1 MDHRGIVPG
10 RQGAGRAGRAPGP
23 DLDLLAP
30 LDRPVHARD
39 GVPGRGHRRRERPRT
54 NLVRPHPVHP
64 QRDPPPVRRPDR
76 WPQSQNPRPDPPLVK
91 VAPTPPGNRPRMSL
105 STQVTAPLNPIYLCR
120 IRSGR
125 PPTTDGTVDADPS
138 WPIRHQ
144 RCATSITS
152 REPVPGPSTVNTRNG
167 NRARTPRPMVI

>member
-1 MDHRGIVPG
+1 MDHRVIVPG
-10 RQGAGRAGRAPGP
+10 REGAGRAGRAPGP

-76 WPQSQNPRPDPPLVK
+76 RPESQNPRPDPPLVK

-120 IRSGR
+120 TSRPSAAKRSAKDTSSPATIRRTWTATSVGLS
-125 PPTTDGTVDADPS
+125 TDGSAMAILLT
-138 WPIRHQ
+138 IG
-144 RCATSITS
+144 TM
-152 REPVPGPSTVNTRNG
+152 
-167 NRARTPRPMVI
+167 TPNDT

>member
-10 RQGAGRAGRAPGP
+10 RQGSGRPRRAPGP

-54 NLVRPHPVHP
+54 NLVRPDPVHP

-76 WPQSQNPRPDPPLVK
+76 RPESQNPRPDPPLVK

-120 IRSGR
+120 TR
-125 PPTTDGTVDADPS
+125 PLPLPAGGMNS
-138 WPIRHQ
+138 
-144 RCATSITS
+144 
-152 REPVPGPSTVNTRNG
+152 PVAVGWRMAFP
-167 NRARTPRPMVI
+167 A

>member
-10 RQGAGRAGRAPGP
+10 REGAGRAGRAPGP

-54 NLVRPHPVHP
+54 NLVRPDPVHR

-76 WPQSQNPRPDPPLVK
+76 RPESQNPRPDPPLVK
-91 VAPTPPGNRPRMSL
+91 MAPTPPGNRPRMSL

-120 IRSGR
+120 TRASVLTLSSG
-125 PPTTDGTVDADPS
+125 T
-138 WPIRHQ
+138 I
-144 RCATSITS
+144 
-152 REPVPGPSTVNTRNG
+152 VPGVRIW
-167 NRARTPRPMVI
+167 RI